1 MSKTRSLAGAAL
13 MTLLSAAPGL
23 AAQGAMSAPAERPSM
38 FSLPH
43 QVTGQVVAV
52 NQETLMLTVRTP
64 DRGTFSLKADTDTA
78 PQLGTLKRRNRV
90 KVTYKNSRG
99 EMVATSIT
107 PA

>member
-1 MSKTRSLAGAAL
+1 MSKSRTLAGAAL
-13 MTLLSAAPGL
+13 VTLLSAAPGF
-23 AAQGAMSAPAERPSM
+23 AAQGSMSAPAEKPSI

-78 PQLGTLKRRNRV
+78 PLLSTLRLGDRV
-90 KVTYKNSRG
+90 TVSYKHSKG
-99 EMVATSIT
+99 ERVATRIV

>member
-13 MTLLSAAPGL
+13 VMLLTAAPGF
-23 AAQGAMSAPAERPSM
+23 AAQGSMSPAEKPSI

-64 DRGTFSLKADTDTA
+64 DRGTLSLKADTDTA
-78 PQLGTLKRRNRV
+78 PQLSTLRLGDRV
-90 KVTYKNSRG
+90 TVSYKHSKG
-99 EMVATSIT
+99 ERVATKIV

>member
-1 MSKTRSLAGAAL
+1 MSKTMSLAGAAL
-13 MTLLSAAPGL
+13 MTLLSTAPGF
-23 AAQGAMSAPAERPSM
+23 AGQSSMSAPAEKPSI

-64 DRGTFSLKADTDTA
+64 DRGTFSLKADPDTA
-78 PQLGTLKRRNRV
+78 PQLSSLRLGDRV
-90 KVTYKNSRG
+90 TVSYKNSKG
-99 EMVATSIT
+99 ERVATKIV

>member
-1 MSKTRSLAGAAL
+1 MTKASNLAGAAL
-13 MTLLSAAPGL
+13 MTLLSAAPGF
-23 AAQGAMSAPAERPSM
+23 AAQGSMSAPAEKPSI

-43 QVTGQVVAV
+43 EVTGQVVAV

-78 PQLGTLKRRNRV
+78 PLLSTLRLGDRV
-90 KVTYKNSRG
+90 TVSYKHSKG
-99 EMVATSIT
+99 ERVATRIV

>member
-1 MSKTRSLAGAAL
+1 MSKTRSLAGAVL
-13 MTLLSAAPGL
+13 MTLLSAAAAF
-23 AAQGAMSAPAERPSM
+23 AAQGSMSAPAEKPSI

-78 PQLGTLKRRNRV
+78 PLLSTLRLGDRV
-90 KVTYKNSRG
+90 TVSYKHSKG
-99 EMVATSIT
+99 ERVATRIV